1 MTVAILET
9 TPVPTPAPVETE
21 IKVER
26 QMPWQD
32 LVSPGLLMVGAVEA
46 KTGITSQQ
54 MLQAADLDWDVA
66 VRPLWRRMDDGT
78 FKQHSKQR
86 EVYRVDNDAEL
97 GVCKT
102 RYEVFSNREAF
113 AFGDALVA
121 QGTGKWTVAGQQN
134 DGARVFMVMEL
145 GEGFDVLGGD
155 SYQSYLF
162 LRTSHGDG
170 TSISAMVLPFR
181 LQCTNQTSLARR
193 EAMSSWSIP
202 HTTTVSARLDEAR
215 NALKLTMNYEA
226 EFAKLAEKLAAVKV
240 TDEKAKILLNAIVPQ
255 RRARRD
261 DVIAD
266 ILANYQASPTAAEF
280 RGTGYGLLNGVT
292 EYYDHVKTQRNGNA
306 RFESIMF
313 GEGRIV
319 RDGLTTNLLALTA

>member
-9 TPVPTPAPVETE
+9 TPVPTPAPVETK
-21 IKVER
+21 IER

-32 LVSPGLLMVGAVEA
+32 LVSPGLLMAGAVESQV
-46 KTGITSQQ
+46 GITSQQ

-66 VRPLWRRMDDGT
+66 IRPLMRLMNDGSIRP
-78 FKQHSKQR
+78 HSKQR
-86 EVYRVDNDAEL
+86 EVYRVDNEAEL

-121 QGTGKWTVAGQQN
+121 EGTGKWTVAGQQN

-202 HTTTVSARLDEAR
+202 HTTTVSARLEEAR

-226 EFAKLAEKLAAVKV
+226 EFAKLAEQLAAVKV
-240 TDEKAKILLNAIVPQ
+240 SDEKAKMLLNAIVPKS
-255 RRARRD
+255 RARRD
-261 DVIAD
+261 NVIAD
-266 ILANYQASPTAAEF
+266 ILANYQTSPTAAEF

-313 GEGRIV
+313 GEGRTV

>member
-1 MTVAILET
+1 MTVATIE
-9 TPVPTPAPVETE
+9 TPVIPTPEAV
-21 IKVER
+21 R

-32 LVSPGLLMVGAVEA
+32 LVSPGIVAGNVEA
-46 KTGITSQQ
+46 KNGLTSQE

-66 VRPLWRRMDDGT
+66 VRPLWRRMADGS

-86 EVYRVDNDAEL
+86 EVFRTDTEDEL

-121 QGTGKWTVAGQQN
+121 EGTGKWTVAGQQN
-134 DGARVFMVMEL
+134 GGARVFMVMEL
-145 GEGFDVLGGD
+145 GEGFNVLGGD

-181 LQCTNQTSLARR
+181 LQCTNQSALARR

-202 HTTTVSARLDEAR
+202 HTTTVSARLEEAR

-226 EFAKLAEKLAAVKV
+226 EFAKLAEQLAAIKV
-240 TDEKAKILLNAIVPQ
+240 TDEQVKALINSIVPTK
-255 RRARRD
+255 RARRD

-266 ILANYQASPTAAEF
+266 IIANYQTSPTAAEF

-319 RDGLTTNLLALTA
+319 RDGLTANLLSLAA

>member
-1 MTVAILET
+1 MTVATIE
-9 TPVPTPAPVETE
+9 TPVIPTPEAV
-21 IKVER
+21 R

-32 LVSPGLLMVGAVEA
+32 LVSPGLLMAGVFEA
-46 KTGITSQQ
+46 KDGITSQQ
-54 MLQAADLDWDVA
+54 MLQAADLDWDVK
-66 VRPLWRRMDDGT
+66 VRPLWRRMNDGT
-78 FKQHSKQR
+78 FQQHPKQR
-86 EVYRVDNDAEL
+86 EVYRVDNEDAL

-113 AFGDALVA
+113 AFGDALVSE
-121 QGTGKWTVAGQQN
+121 GTGKWTVAGQQN

-226 EFAKLAEKLAAVKV
+226 EFAKLAEQLAAIKV
-240 TDEKAKILLNAIVPQ
+240 TDEKAKALINSIVPQ

-266 ILANYQASPTAAEF
+266 ILANYQTSATAEEF

-319 RDGLTTNLLALTA
+319 RDGLTESLLALAA

>member
-1 MTVAILET
+1 MTVATIET
-9 TPVPTPAPVETE
+9 PVVPTPEAV
-21 IKVER
+21 R

-32 LVSPGLLMVGAVEA
+32 LVSPGIVAGNVEA
-46 KTGITSQQ
+46 KNGLTSQE

-66 VRPLWRRMDDGT
+66 VRPLWRRMADGS

-86 EVYRVDNDAEL
+86 EVFRTDTEDEL

-121 QGTGKWTVAGQQN
+121 EGTGKWTVAGQQN
-134 DGARVFMVMEL
+134 GGARVFMVMEL
-145 GEGFDVLGGD
+145 GEGFNVLGGD

-181 LQCTNQTSLARR
+181 LQCTNQSALARR

-202 HTTTVSARLDEAR
+202 HTTTVSARLEEAR

-226 EFAKLAEKLAAVKV
+226 EFAKLAEQLAAIKV
-240 TDEKAKILLNAIVPQ
+240 TDEQVKALINSIVPTK
-255 RRARRD
+255 RARRD

-266 ILANYQASPTAAEF
+266 IIANYQTSPTAAEF

-319 RDGLTTNLLALTA
+319 RDGLTANLLSLAA

>member
-1 MTVAILET
+1 MTIATIE
-9 TPVPTPAPVETE
+9 TPVVNTNIAG
-21 IKVER
+21 ER
-26 QMPWQD
+26 QLPWQE
-32 LVSPGLLMVGAVEA
+32 LVSPGLMMAGAVESA
-46 KTGITSQQ
+46 TGIDSQS

-66 VRPLWRRMDDGT
+66 IRPLWRKKNDGV
-78 FKQHSKQR
+78 FVEHSKQR
-86 EVYRVDNDAEL
+86 EVYRVDTEQEL

-113 AFGDALVA
+113 AFGDALVKD
-121 QGTGKWTVAGQQN
+121 GTGKWTVAGQQN
-134 DGARVFMVMEL
+134 DGARVFMVMQL

-170 TSISAMVLPFR
+170 TSISAMVIPFR
-181 LQCTNQTSLARR
+181 LQCTNQSNLARR
-193 EAMSSWSIP
+193 EALSSWSIP

-215 NALKLTMNYEA
+215 NALQLTMNYEA
-226 EFAKLAEKLAAVKV
+226 EFKKLAEQLASLKV
-240 TDEKAKILLNAIVPQ
+240 TDEQVKALINKVVPMK
-255 RRARRD
+255 RARRD

-266 ILANYQASPTAAEF
+266 IIANYQSSPTVEEF

-313 GEGRIV
+313 GEGRTV
-319 RDGLTTNLLALTA
+319 RDGITAGLLALAA

>member
-1 MTVAILET
+1 MTVATVET
-9 TPVPTPAPVETE
+9 PVVPTPEAA
-21 IKVER
+21 R

-32 LVSPGLLMVGAVEA
+32 LVSPGLLMAGAVEA
-46 KTGITSQQ
+46 KDGITSQQ

-66 VRPLWRRMDDGT
+66 VRPLWRRMADGS
-78 FKQHSKQR
+78 FKQHTKQR
-86 EVYRVDNDAEL
+86 EVFRTDTEDEL

-113 AFGDALVA
+113 AFGDALVSE
-121 QGTGKWTVAGQQN
+121 GTGKWTVAGQQN
-134 DGARVFMVMEL
+134 GGARVFMVMEL

-181 LQCTNQTSLARR
+181 LQCTNQTALARR

-202 HTTTVSARLDEAR
+202 HTTTVSARLEEAR
-215 NALKLTMNYEA
+215 NALKLTMDYET
-226 EFAKLAEKLAAVKV
+226 EFAKLAEQLAAIKV
-240 TDEKAKILLNAIVPQ
+240 TDEKAKALINSIVPQ

-261 DVIAD
+261 DVISD
-266 ILANYQASPTAAEF
+266 ILANYQTSPTAEEF

-313 GEGRIV
+313 GEGRVV
-319 RDGLTTNLLALTA
+319 RDALTTNLLALAV